1 MNDLKEAVRE
11 QYITQID
18 PRVHEEFFSL
28 IYDAQMKEV
37 AQQ

>member
-1 MNDLKEAVRE
+1 MSELKEAVRE

-18 PRVHEEFFSL
+18 PRVHAEFFNL